1 LGAVSDKMKKYQ
13 ILINDRNYSSWVI
26 TDSETNKEV
35 DFSDPFF
42 INVNPVE
49 IKMFS
54 RDIFTIDE
62 NTDNKE
68 IHMVYSPIK
77 NTGEIA
83 GVLLLENNK
92 TFGRTE
98 NKKRL
103 LYKCIPDDAHLPA
116 FLVPYDI
123 QMGFSKVNKNK
134 FVIFKFD
141 HWKDK
146 HPHGQL
152 VQTLGN
158 IDNLEVFYE
167 YQLFCRSLHISITKF
182 ISKTRECI
190 ENRPNEE
197 HISHIFNNPNYNIE
211 DRRNTHSI
219 FTIDPYGSMD
229 FDDGF
234 SITSYVHEGKQ
245 CWKVSV
251 YIANVYFWLETFGLW
266 KSFSKRVATVYLPD
280 RRRPMLP
287 TILSETLCSLQK
299 HQDRFA
305 FAMDVV
311 VDSDGKLLE
320 DTVVFSNVL
329 IHVYHN
335 YVYEDKK
342 MINNDIHYQQLFSI
356 SNKINTSIV
365 NSHDLVSHWMVIMN
379 KLSGNYMSKHKFGIF
394 RSSTYLNNNCPE
406 KIDKQLK
413 EDTVRMIHMWNN
425 VSGQYVVYN
434 PNVYYSHELM
444 NLKSYIHITSPIRR
458 LVDLLNQMMMLVN
471 LGLIRNISVDGQEF
485 IDNWLYKIDDINTSM
500 RSIRKIQTDCDLVH
514 RCFTDPTIMNKEH
527 VGVVFDKIAK
537 NDVFSYMVYLEDIK
551 LLSRITTRDDIA
563 NYSSVQFKLYLF
575 EDENKIKKKIRLH
588 IVNENV

>member
-1 LGAVSDKMKKYQ
+1 MGAVSDKMKKYQ
-13 ILINDRNYSSWVI
+13 ILINDRNYSSWAI
-26 TDSETNKEV
+26 LDSETNKEV
-35 DFSDPFF
+35 DLSDPLF

-49 IKMFS
+49 RKMFS
-54 RDIFTIDE
+54 RDIFYIDDTTE
-62 NTDNKE
+62 NKQVH
-68 IHMVYSPIK
+68 IPYSPIK
-77 NTGEIA
+77 NTVEIA
-83 GVLLLENNK
+83 GVILLENNK

-116 FLVPYDI
+116 FLIPYDI

-158 IDNLEVFYE
+158 IDNLEIFYE
-167 YQLFCRSLHISITKF
+167 YQLYCRSLHISITKF

-234 SITSYVHEGKQ
+234 SIIPCEHEGKKH
-245 CWKVSV
+245 WKVSV

-305 FAMDVV
+305 FAMDVML
-311 VDSDGKLLE
+311 DFDGKLLE

-329 IHVYHN
+329 ISVDNN

-342 MINNDIHYQQLFSI
+342 MIATDIHYQQLFSI
-356 SNKINTSIV
+356 SNTMNKSVT

-379 KLSGNYMSKHKFGIF
+379 KLSGNFMSKHKFGIF
-394 RSSTYLNNNCPE
+394 RSSTYLNNSQE
-406 KIDKQLK
+406 KIDKPLK
-413 EDTVRMIHMWNN
+413 EETARMIHMWNN

-471 LGLIRNISVDGQEF
+471 LGLIKNISNDGQEF
-485 IDNWLYKIDDINTSM
+485 IDSWLHKIDDINTSM

-527 VGVVFDKIAK
+527 VGVVFDRIAK
-537 NDVFSYMVYLEDIK
+537 NDSFSYMVYLEDIK
-551 LLSRITTRDDIA
+551 LLSRITTREDIA
-563 NYSSVQFKLYLF
+563 NYSSVNFKLYLF
-575 EDENKIKKKIRLH
+575 EDENRIKKKIRLH
-588 IVNENV
+588 IVDEHI

>member
-1 LGAVSDKMKKYQ
+1 MKKYQ

-35 DFSDPFF
+35 DLSDPLF

-49 IKMFS
+49 RKMFS
-54 RDIFTIDE
+54 RDIFTIDDT
-62 NTDNKE
+62 TDNKQLH
-68 IHMVYSPIK
+68 ISYSHIK

-197 HISHIFNNPNYNIE
+197 HISHIFNNQNYRIE

-234 SITSYVHEGKQ
+234 SIISCEHEGKQ

-305 FAMDVV
+305 FAMDVIL
-311 VDSDGKLLE
+311 DSDGKLFE
-320 DTVVFSNVL
+320 DTVLFSNVL
-329 IHVYHN
+329 ISVQNN

-342 MINNDIHYQQLFSI
+342 MIATDIHYQQLFSI
-356 SNKINTSIV
+356 SNKINKSV
-365 NSHDLVSHWMVIMN
+365 MNSHDVVSHWMVIMN
-379 KLSGNYMSKHKFGIF
+379 KLSGNFMSKNKFGIF
-394 RSSTYLNNNCPE
+394 RSSTYLNNNCQE
-406 KIDKQLK
+406 KIDKPLK
-413 EDTVRMIHMWNN
+413 EETARMIHMWNN

-471 LGLIRNISVDGQEF
+471 LGLIKNISNDGQEF
-485 IDNWLYKIDDINTSM
+485 IDNWLHKIDDINTSM
-500 RSIRKIQTDCDLVH
+500 RSIRKIQTDCELVH
-514 RCFTDPTIMNKEH
+514 RCFTDPAIMNKEH

-537 NDVFSYMVYLEDIK
+537 NDSFSYMVYLEDIK
-551 LLSRITTRDDIA
+551 LLSRITTREDIA
-563 NYSSVQFKLYLF
+563 NYSSVQFKLFLF

-588 IVNENV
+588 IVNENI